1 MEERREISSNGRE
14 AAAPSSSPRG
24 KETIAELFS
33 LKGKAAIVTGG
44 GGGLGRGM
52 AMGLSAAGASLVIS
66 GRNAKALEKTAKE
79 LQQTTGSPVKFAAG
93 DVTKQEDRKRIIQ
106 TALEEYGRLDILVNG
121 AGNQLRIP
129 ALDYTEAHWDSILD
143 VQLKAVFFMC
153 QEAVKQV
160 IAWNGHR
167 DAHEKTAKQAPEAGS
182 GQAADTYGKL
192 KIINIASLNSRF
204 GFSKRTAYVAA
215 KGGIVQLTKCLANEW
230 ASYGVYVNAMAPGYF
245 RTEMTESLFS
255 DPEWTGQFMSRL
267 PLKRGGTPE
276 DLAGLTVFLASAASD
291 YITGETVYIDGGFS
305 VC

>member
-1 MEERREISSNGRE
+1 MDGRKEELFSTMNPMSEPTE
-14 AAAPSSSPRG
+14 PSSHG
-24 KETIAELFS
+24 KEAIAELSTLNSKEPIGKLFS
-33 LKGKAAIVTGG
+33 LKGKTAIVTGG

-52 AMGLSAAGASLVIS
+52 ALGLSAAGASLVIS

-79 LQQTTGSPVKFAAG
+79 LQQATGSPVKFAVG

-160 IAWNGHR
+160 IAWNGH
-167 DAHEKTAKQAPEAGS
+167 QSP
-182 GQAADTYGKL
+182 ADGKL

>member
-1 MEERREISSNGRE
+1 MDGRTE
-14 AAAPSSSPRG
+14 
-24 KETIAELFS
+24 ELFS
-33 LKGKAAIVTGG
+33 LKDKAAIVTGG
-44 GGGLGRGM
+44 SGGLGRGM
-52 AMGLSAAGASLVIS
+52 ALGLSAAGASLVIS
-66 GRNAKALEKTAKE
+66 GRNATALEKTGKE
-79 LQQTTGSPVKFAAG
+79 LQQITGSPVKCAVG
-93 DVTKQEDRKRIIQ
+93 DVTKEEDRKRIIQ
-106 TALEEYGRLDILVNG
+106 TALKEYGRLDILVNG

-160 IAWNGHR
+160 IAQNSLQQPHQK
-167 DAHEKTAKQAPEAGS
+167 AAAQAQVAGS
-182 GQAADTYGKL
+182 GQTAASGRL

-204 GFSKRTAYVAA
+204 GFAKRTAYVAA

-230 ASYGVYVNAMAPGYF
+230 AAYGVSVNALAPGYF

-255 DPEWTGQFMSRL
+255 DPEWTEQFMARL